1 MQMSKRLEEYYHQR
15 AVPVKEDV
23 SSNRVTPAQVELE
36 MMHIARRQP
45 GQPNLD
51 NLPEE
56 WEEEEFQDHQKA
68 AVAPPADK
76 SWRSCI

>member
-56 WEEEEFQDHQKA
+56 WEEEEFQDH
-68 AVAPPADK
+68 
-76 SWRSCI
+76 